1 MSKGLIESSTLTAI
15 ADQIRALIGSFETMS
30 PGMMD
35 DNIGTAIN
43 AVESAKTEIRNKG
56 VSVPTDADVIDLA
69 TYIAKIVTGT
79 TGYQTRTGSITPSAG
94 VSSVTITHGL
104 GKTPVGA
111 LLFATA
117 KSTETGYR
125 VLAVYS
131 AVNKH
136 ISQYISPSASNIKD
150 FYVGTASVSLNAS
163 TVVFGKA
170 TVGSSSTGYY
180 AALAYQWLV
189 WG

>member
-1 MSKGLIESSTLTAI
+1 MSVDSKMTAI
-15 ADQIRALIGSFETMS
+15 ADQIRTLIGSTGVM
-30 PGMMD
+30 GLDAMAT
-35 DNIGTAIN
+35 NLTAANN
-43 AVESAKTEIRNKG
+43 AVNSAIAAIEDKG
-56 VSVPTDADVIDLA
+56 VTVPSGAGVADLA
-69 TYIAKIVTGT
+69 SYIAKIVTGS
-79 TGYQTRTGSITPSAG
+79 TGYKTKTGSITPSAG
-94 VSSVTITHGL
+94 ASSVTITHGL

-136 ISQYISPSASNIKD
+136 ISQYISSSASNIKD